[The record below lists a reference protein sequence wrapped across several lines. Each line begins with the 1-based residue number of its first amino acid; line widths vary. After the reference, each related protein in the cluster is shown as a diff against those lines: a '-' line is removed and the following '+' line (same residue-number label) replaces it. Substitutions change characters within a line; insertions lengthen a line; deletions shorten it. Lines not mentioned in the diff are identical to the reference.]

1 MVINLTKTTIKST
14 VRPLGGNLFEGKIK
28 KYFYKEIIKE
38 KFWSLR
44 TDGRVEK
51 NARKTSVLGG
61 STVFWRNAKFDE
73 NHSRILQ
80 NQIIIELDDLRAS
93 L

>member
-61 STVFWRNAKFDE
+61 RSTVVFHE
-73 NHSRILQ
+73 NQKTRTLM
-80 NQIIIELDDLRAS
+80 DT
-93 L
+93 

>member
-1 MVINLTKTTIKST
+1 MAINLNKKCNKVHHSS
-14 VRPLGGNLFEGKIK
+14 LGAYLLEGIIK

-61 STVFWRNAKFDE
+61 VYCKSNRKKTFFSKF
-73 NHSRILQ
+73 SIP
-80 NQIIIELDDLRAS
+80 I
-93 L
+93 

>member
-51 NARKTSVLGG
+51 NARKTSVLWGG
-61 STVFWRNAKFDE
+61 STVIRFLGNVKFYFAPRSPTRLPA
-73 NHSRILQ
+73 N
-80 NQIIIELDDLRAS
+80 
-93 L
+93 